1 MNWLNIFAF
10 VVAASLMYASP
21 HVSFAD
27 QIPGSGPNNYI
38 YHSDEGMVVCSDCH
52 IQVNGNLT
60 LKKEDIT
67 DLCLSCHTEGNN
79 TPYTA
84 DLVGVASGNWV
95 APVVKTTTGTV
106 PPGISLPAGDF
117 YWSDLD
123 HQNGHNPAYTKGSVT
138 TPSSRKMRADPVLGS
153 NPPGGAITDG
163 EWSCHSCHSSHFR
176 FAANTAPW
184 RQLKRR
190 INNINITGDVTIY
203 GVESVTGNITQ
214 DSTYEPIKSNSR
226 GDIQGDVWLNM
237 RKDGNPL
244 EGADL
249 FKPESDTNKNVYRG
263 GFSAFCSACH
273 GNFHGGSDET
283 SAHDNGRNRINGA
296 WVRHP
301 SNLRLAASSEYGIAA
316 YTAVVG
322 NTQGTNPNPPG
333 YDWKYPL
340 VKADY
345 DFSVKSAEASG
356 QFRNVSG
363 DDRIM
368 CLTCHKAHATQF
380 RNMTRWDTSA
390 HAFIRNGETDFSGE
404 ASSGDNPAYGCGKCH
419 QMGGTKAFV
428 K

>member
-1 MNWLNIFAF
+1 MNATCRFMITAAMSASAF
-10 VVAASLMYASP
+10 T
-21 HVSFAD
+21 SFAGG
-27 QIPGSGPNNYI
+27 IPGTGPNSYI

-52 IQVNGNLT
+52 VQVNGNLT

-79 TPYTA
+79 TADTA
-84 DLVGVASGNWV
+84 DLVGVAPGSWL
-95 APVVKTTTGTV
+95 APVVKTATGAV
-106 PPGISLPAGDF
+106 PPGVAMPAGDF

-123 HQNGHNPAYTKGSVT
+123 PRNGHNPAYTKGSAT
-138 TPSSRKMRADPVLGS
+138 APTSRKMRADPVLGS

-190 INNINITGDVTIY
+190 INNTNITGDVTVY

-214 DSTYEPIKSNSR
+214 DPAYEPIKSNSR
-226 GDIQGDVWLNM
+226 GDIQNDAYLNM

-249 FKPESDTNKNVYRG
+249 FKLEGDTNKNVYRG

-273 GNFHGGSDET
+273 GNFHGGSGET
-283 SAHDNGRNRINGA
+283 SAHDNGISRVNGT

-301 SNLRLAASSEYGIAA
+301 SNLRLAESSKYGVAA
-316 YTAVVG
+316 YTAVIS
-322 NTQGTNPNPPG
+322 NTQRTYPNPPG

-340 VKADY
+340 VKADS
-345 DFSVKSAEASG
+345 DFSVRSLEASG
-356 QFRNVSG
+356 QLKTVSG

-380 RNMTRWDTSA
+380 RNMTRWDAAA
-390 HAFIRNGETDFSGE
+390 HAFIRAGEIDFAGE
-404 ASSGDNPAYGCGKCH
+404 LSIGDNPAYGCGKCH
-419 QMGGTKAFV
+419 QMGGTNAFI
-428 K
+428 KGF